1 MTLKIVRHA
10 PILSYTDFVFPSISG
25 KTRTIEIRDMS
36 VDNLWEIL
44 NFIYRGDFDAEN
56 ADILALVK
64 TNRLSYYFIQLSPSN
79 FAYWKIF
86 SSLEIKAFKCA
97 LHLRIREWLQ
107 SFAIFN
113 VQQFET
119 ENRLDYFLIT
129 RNKINRV
136 GIILPRMIPI
146 LLYHSK

>member
-1 MTLKIVRHA
+1 MHPLILYRFHI
-10 PILSYTDFVFPSISG
+10 PIYFRQNHRNSRYVIGHPEGNLELHLPRWLQCWKRGYFGPG
-25 KTRTIEIRDMS
+25 K
-36 VDNLWEIL
+36 
-44 NFIYRGDFDAEN
+44 
-56 ADILALVK
+56 K
-64 TNRLSYYFIQLSPSN
+64 NRLAYYFIQLSPSN
-79 FAYWKIF
+79 FPYWKIF

-97 LHLRIREWLQ
+97 LQLRIREWLQ
-107 SFAIFN
+107 CFAIFN